1 MLKRFGIIFAGLIF
15 ACGISSAQNV
25 SAVTVEFSK
34 DAMRPAF
41 SMQLDCS
48 KKVAEEALKKR
59 LKKDRIKGKSSGS
72 MMLYKKVSNKDL
84 GVTNCNLYTKVEG
97 MGRKCNLYFF
107 LERENGNFIT
117 AGDPEEGSI
126 MKYMESLTKDV
137 EALQHKNKVNDQKK
151 AYEKA
156 EKKYQKLVKQQNKL
170 EKKVEKADKARQEE
184 KAALEELQKQ
194 EK

>member
-1 MLKRFGIIFAGLIF
+1 MLKRIGIIFAGLIF

-25 SAVTVEFSK
+25 SAVTAEFSK

-41 SMQLDCS
+41 SMQFDCA
-48 KKVAEEALKKR
+48 KKVADEALKKR
-59 LKKDRIKGKSSGS
+59 LKKDRIKGKSYGS
-72 MMLYKKVSNKDL
+72 MMLYKKVSSKDL
-84 GVTNCNLYTKVEG
+84 GVTSCNLYTKVEG
-97 MGRKCNLYFF
+97 MGRKCTLYFF

-126 MKYMESLTKDV
+126 MKYMESLTKVV

-170 EKKVEKADKARQEE
+170 EKKVQKADKERQEE
-184 KAALEELQKQ
+184 KALLEELQKQ

>member
-72 MMLYKKVSNKDL
+72 MMLYKKVSSKDL

-97 MGRKCNLYFF
+97 MGRKCTLYFF

-117 AGDPEEGSI
+117 AGDPEEGSV
-126 MKYMESLTKDV
+126 MKYMESLTEDV
-137 EALQHKNKVNDQKK
+137 NALLHKYKVDDQKK

-156 EKKYQKLVKQQNKL
+156 EKNYQKLVKQQNKL
-170 EKKVEKADKARQEE
+170 EKKVQKADKERQEQ
-184 KAALEELQKQ
+184 KALLDEMQQQGK
-194 EK
+194 